1 MSNQVRSW
9 RYHVLTLLWA
19 FAVAVLTLSPAVSQ
33 PEVPFLNIP
42 YFDKIAHT
50 GIFAVLSFL
59 MARGI
64 VKQQNA
70 VTNFKNAFFITL
82 PITVSYGGLIEY
94 LQNFV
99 PGRSVELFDLIANI
113 AGVLLGLTSCYFL
126 LKLKSNRS

>member
-1 MSNQVRSW
+1 MRSW

-19 FAVAVLTLSPAVSQ
+19 LVVAVLTLSPADSHPDVQ
-33 PEVPFLNIP
+33 FLNIP

-70 VTNFKNAFFITL
+70 VINFKSAFFITL
-82 PITVSYGGLIEY
+82 PTTVFYGGLIEY

-99 PGRSVELFDLIANI
+99 PGRSVELFDLIANFT
-113 AGVLLGLTSCYFL
+113 GVLLGLTSCYFL
-126 LKLKSNRS
+126 LKLKSNQS